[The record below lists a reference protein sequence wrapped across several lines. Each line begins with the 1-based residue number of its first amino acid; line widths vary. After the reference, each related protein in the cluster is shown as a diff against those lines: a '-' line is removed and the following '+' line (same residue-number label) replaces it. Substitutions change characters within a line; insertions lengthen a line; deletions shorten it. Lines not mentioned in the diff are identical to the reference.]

1 MFENIDFDGSKKIIF
16 TTIMIALIVFSV
28 FGAATTVTDT
38 ELGGDGVSKLTGGGI
53 LTDSLNASEITA
65 DNITADSINADYIE
79 ANTVN
84 ATTIT
89 TEEPVVY
96 GIQWNQSADSWQ
108 QIDGNGNIVSLAPAD
123 FNSIYPWSEITRVK
137 IDPSDNSITATWE
150 DSDWDTATG
159 EVMVQYPRFYY
170 NYEQANVGGD
180 QVYRFWISNMN
191 ITGFKVH
198 PAFNQ
203 RVSNPPADH
212 LYLGAYEASAY
223 SEDGGTTW
231 KLASRAGVTPVQG
244 SGDYTGLNGN
254 TLSHFDIVEAR
265 QYGNNIG
272 ENWGIMNIWSY
283 SAVKMLF
290 AVEYG
295 NLDSQT
301 ELGRGIVDL
310 DSGTGFAGKQTA
322 ADNINSNL
330 NTALT
335 GTGDQAD
342 GETPIAYRG
351 LENLWGNVWQFTD
364 GYEAVDSEYRILDP
378 SGEWTTAGPDGW
390 TSSDYI
396 TSNTAPITDNDGYI
410 SDIETESALL
420 PLMIPS
426 ATGGSSSEYIP
437 DYIWSHD
444 SGENNIL
451 RVGGVWTRGDL
462 AGVSYLNSHN
472 DAGKSARSLGARAEF
487 LK

>member
-1 MFENIDFDGSKKIIF
+1 MFENIDFDGYSKVLKGFAASILIITF
-16 TTIMIALIVFSV
+16 LAGTIYGTPFLGDTHIYGDSMTTGEI
-28 FGAATTVTDT
+28 
-38 ELGGDGVSKLTGGGI
+38 
-53 LTDSLNASEITA
+53 NANSITA
-65 DNITADSINADYIE
+65 AQIDEFQAM
-79 ANTVN
+79 
-84 ATTIT
+84 
-89 TEEPVVY
+89 
-96 GIQWNQSADSWQ
+96 GIQWNNTADEWQ
-108 QIDGNGNIVSLAPAD
+108 QITRDGDIITGLTPDD
-123 FNSIYPWSEITRVK
+123 FNDIEPWSEITRVK
-137 IDPSDNSITATWE
+137 INATTNE
-150 DSDWDTATG
+150 IIAYYGDSNYDSAGG

-170 NYEQANVGGD
+170 NFEHREINGD
-180 QVYRFWISNMN
+180 EVYRFWIADEQLSGY
-191 ITGFKVH
+191 TVH

-203 RVSNPPADH
+203 RVNGTARN

-295 NLDSQT
+295 SLDSQT

-310 DSGTGFAGKQTA
+310 PGGDGFAGKQTA

-330 NTALT
+330 NEALT

-342 GETPIAYRG
+342 GETPVAYRG
-351 LENLWGNVWQFTD
+351 LENLWGNIWQFTD

-378 SGEWTTAGPDGW
+378 SGNWNTEGPDGW

-426 ATGGSSSEYIP
+426 ATGGSSSTYIP
-437 DYIWSHD
+437 DQFWNHE

-451 RVGGVWTRGDL
+451 RVGGYWSNVDA
-462 AGVSYLNSHN
+462 AGVSCLYSGT
-472 DAGKSARSLGARAEF
+472 DAGASDRFGGARAEF